1 MMKCEQRMGPV
12 LGAVAILAAAGCT
25 QQVAREQ
32 SFARERLT
40 GVAPDRAFEAAQQVF
55 RQYFSVDRV
64 EPAEGAIYSRPTELS
79 GAGSPQRV
87 RDLLSATPSR
97 RREVAELRL
106 VSRGND
112 VIALCRVRTQRL
124 DTSERRAFT
133 PQTGDDRPANNTPF
147 SAEEGAS
154 ARQREDWVDIG
165 RNRVLEQ
172 QVLESL
178 RERLGVRSATRPAG
192 TP

>member
-1 MMKCEQRMGPV
+1 MIKRQQRIGPV
-12 LGAVAILAAAGCT
+12 LAAVAVLTAAGCT

-32 SFARERLT
+32 SFTRERLA

-64 EPAEGAIYSRPTELS
+64 DSAENAIYSRPTELR

-87 RDLLSATPSR
+87 RDLLSPTPSR

-106 VSRGND
+106 VPRGND
-112 VIALCRVRTQRL
+112 VVVLCRVRTQRL
-124 DTSERRAFT
+124 DTPERRAFT

-178 RERLGVRSATRPAG
+178 RERLGLRSATRPAEA
-192 TP
+192 P